1 MEFWDRL
8 VMNAV
13 CGVDFGTSNSTVG
26 FADGKQV
33 QLLNLEEGKATL
45 PSVIFF
51 NADLDEVN
59 YGRAALSSYLD
70 GYEGRLMRS
79 MKSLLG
85 TSLIDGQTEVMG
97 RRLPYK
103 QLLTQYIAELKRRAE
118 LAAQT
123 PLEQA
128 VFGRP
133 VHFIDDSQ
141 SADQLAEQTLRE
153 IAQAVGFKE
162 ISFQFEPIAA
172 ALDYESRIDTEELV
186 LVVDIGGGTADF
198 SVIRLSPERRKK
210 IDRHDDILSNTGVH
224 IGGTDFDKYLSLQ
237 QLMPRLGM
245 GGRLSNGIEMPSAN
259 YFNLATWH
267 TINLVYSQKVVR
279 EIHDIC
285 RDINDATLR
294 YRCECLLNLID
305 QRDGHWLALKAEQAK
320 ILLSDETSISVEL
333 DRLRSKSRPEQKAEL
348 LVMTQEHLQ
357 IAIAPLFQQ
366 LNQTITEAISCA
378 NIENEQIDTVFFT
391 GGASGVRGLREDLN
405 RLLPRA
411 KLVQGDVFG
420 SIGAGLAWD
429 AQRRY
434 A

>member
-1 MEFWDRL
+1 
-8 VMNAV
+8 MNAV

-26 FADGKQV
+26 LANGGQV
-33 QLLNLEEGKATL
+33 QLLNLEDGKATL

-59 YGRAALSSYLD
+59 YGRAALTAYLD

-85 TSLIDGQTEVMG
+85 TSLIEGQTEVLG

-118 LAAQT
+118 LAAQRSFS
-123 PLEQA
+123 QA

-172 ALDYESRIDTEELV
+172 ALDYESRIDAEELV

-210 IDRHDDILSNTGVH
+210 IERHEDILSNTGVH

-279 EIHDIC
+279 EIQDIC
-285 RDINDATLR
+285 RDVNDAVLR
-294 YRCECLLNLID
+294 YRCECFLNLIE

-320 ILLSDETSISVEL
+320 ILLSDHASISVEL
-333 DRLRSKSRPEQKAEL
+333 ERLRSKSKPEHEAEL

-357 IAIAPLFQQ
+357 LAIAPLFTQ
-366 LNQTITEAISCA
+366 LNQTIAAAIA
-378 NIENEQIDTVFFT
+378 NANVKNEQIDTVFFT
-391 GGASGVRGLREDLN
+391 GGASGVRGLREDLC
-405 RLLPRA
+405 RLLPQA